1 MTDLARPAEHPQL
14 YDVDRDVHYYKPR
27 LRGWMHL
34 ASFEAA
40 LVLGT
45 LLIATAQGP
54 RQTVVASIYAG
65 TVCGMFGAS
74 ALYHRGNW
82 SAHANGWIQRLD
94 HLMIF
99 MVIAG
104 SATAPMALCVPSPYS
119 WIGLATLWTLTLAA
133 ATLRMVRMATPE
145 WVGGAIFVGLGWVAG
160 AAIPEVWIHAGVA
173 PGVLF
178 IAGGVLYTLG
188 AIGYH
193 RRWPNPRP
201 SVFGYHEVFHLFVTL
216 AAACH
221 YVAIACFLL

>member
-1 MTDLARPAEHPQL
+1 MTDLATAAHPAQL
-14 YDVDRDVHYYKPR
+14 YDVDRGLHYAKPR
-27 LRGWMHL
+27 LRGWLHL

-45 LLIATAQGP
+45 LLIVTAQGP
-54 RQTVVASIYAG
+54 RQITVASIYAG

-82 SAHANGWIQRLD
+82 SVRANAALQRLD

-104 SATAPMALCVPSPYS
+104 SATAPMALAVPAPYS
-119 WIGLATLWTLTLAA
+119 WIGLTILWSLTLAA
-133 ATLRMVRMATPE
+133 AALRMVKMATPE

-173 PGVLF
+173 PAVLF
-178 IAGGVLYTLG
+178 LAGGVLYTLG
-188 AIGYH
+188 ALGYH

-201 SVFGYHEVFHLFVTL
+201 AVFGYHEVFHSYVTL

-221 YVAIACFLL
+221 YVAIAVFLL